1 MVKVCV
7 PGYSILGQRR
17 VSARCPL
24 EKHPH
29 SSLQGWSHPSL
40 RGYSSM
46 SLEYPKLNTWTEA
59 NLGKFLIP
67 LLYKGLFL
75 LYEGFFSFLLYGG
88 LLWDCSFLL
97 YKGLVLLYEG
107 LLLLYEGLFSFP
119 SLWRYTCG
127 IAHSFS
133 TKVSS
138 LFLLYGGLPVGLLIH
153 SLRRSLPSLRRS
165 SYGI

>member
-17 VSARCPL
+17 VYAHCPL

-29 SSLQGWSHPSL
+29 SSLRGWSHPYL

-59 NLGKFLIP
+59 NLGKFLIS

-75 LYEGFFSFLLYGG
+75 LYEGFFSF
-88 LLWDCSFLL
+88 SFST
-97 YKGLVLLYEG
+97 KV
-107 LLLLYEGLFSFP
+107 S
-119 SLWRYTCG
+119 
-127 IAHSFS
+127 SFS

-138 LFLLYGGLPVGLLIH
+138 LFLLYEGLPMGFGIP
-153 SLRRSLPSLRRS
+153 SLRRSLLFSTKV
-165 SYGI
+165 

>member
-7 PGYSILGQRR
+7 PGYSILGQRG

-29 SSLQGWSHPSL
+29 SSLRGWSHPSL

-67 LLYKGLFL
+67 LLYEGLFL
-75 LYEGFFSFLLYGG
+75 LYEGLPVG
-88 LLWDCSFLL
+88 LLIPSLRRSLL
-97 YKGLVLLYEG
+97 F
-107 LLLLYEGLFSFP
+107 LLLYEGLAMGSEKISWSKIFP
-119 SLWRYTCG
+119 CYNTMLPICWAPSICFPNCIKTR
-127 IAHSFS
+127 
-133 TKVSS
+133 SS
-138 LFLLYGGLPVGLLIH
+138 ISNLKT
-153 SLRRSLPSLRRS
+153 SLPLAPN
-165 SYGI
+165 

>member
-7 PGYSILGQRR
+7 LGYSILGQRR

-29 SSLQGWSHPSL
+29 SSLRGWSHPSL

-67 LLYKGLFL
+67 LLYEGLF
-75 LYEGFFSFLLYGG
+75 
-88 LLWDCSFLL
+88 
-97 YKGLVLLYEG
+97 
-107 LLLLYEGLFSFP
+107 LLLLYEGLAMGSEKNLLWSKIFP
-119 SLWRYTCG
+119 WYNTMPPICWAPSIYWITFILIKISHY
-127 IAHSFS
+127 
-133 TKVSS
+133 SS
-138 LFLLYGGLPVGLLIH
+138 LKFSYVI
-153 SLRRSLPSLRRS
+153 SWVPS
-165 SYGI
+165 

>member
-29 SSLQGWSHPSL
+29 SSLRGWSHPSL

-67 LLYKGLFL
+67 LLYEGLFSFSFSTKVYLWDFSFLLYEGLFL
-75 LYEGFFSFLLYGG
+75 LYEGLAMGSKKISCGPKSFNGIIPCY
-88 LLWDCSFLL
+88 
-97 YKGLVLLYEG
+97 
-107 LLLLYEGLFSFP
+107 P
-119 SLWRYTCG
+119 SAG
-127 IAHSFS
+127 HHPS
-133 TKVSS
+133 T
-138 LFLLYGGLPVGLLIH
+138 G
-153 SLRRSLPSLRRS
+153 
-165 SYGI
+165 

>member
-29 SSLQGWSHPSL
+29 SSLRGWSHPSL

-67 LLYKGLFL
+67 LLYEGLFSSLRRSL
-75 LYEGFFSFLLYGG
+75 LFSFSMKVY
-88 LLWDCSFLL
+88 LWDCSFLL
-97 YKGLVLLYEG
+97 Y
-107 LLLLYEGLFSFP
+107 EGLFLFFSMKVEGLAMGSEKISCGPKSFHGIIPCYP
-119 SLWRYTCG
+119 SVG
-127 IAHSFS
+127 HHPS
-133 TKVSS
+133 T
-138 LFLLYGGLPVGLLIH
+138 G
-153 SLRRSLPSLRRS
+153 
-165 SYGI
+165 

>member
-29 SSLQGWSHPSL
+29 SSLRGWSHPSL

-67 LLYKGLFL
+67 LLYEGLF
-75 LYEGFFSFLLYGG
+75 S
-88 LLWDCSFLL
+88 ST
-97 YKGLVLLYEG
+97 KVLLYEG
-107 LLLLYEGLFSFP
+107 LPVGFLFPSLRRSFLFLLLYEGLAMGSEKISCGPKYFHGIIPCYP
-119 SLWRYTCG
+119 SVG
-127 IAHSFS
+127 HHPS
-133 TKVSS
+133 T
-138 LFLLYGGLPVGLLIH
+138 G
-153 SLRRSLPSLRRS
+153 
-165 SYGI
+165 